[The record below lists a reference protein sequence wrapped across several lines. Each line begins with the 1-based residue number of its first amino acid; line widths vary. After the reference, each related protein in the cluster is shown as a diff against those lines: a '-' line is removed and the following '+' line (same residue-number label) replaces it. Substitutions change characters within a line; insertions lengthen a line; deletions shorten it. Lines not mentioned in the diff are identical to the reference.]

1 MTLTV
6 LMKRMVIE
14 IVQGGQLEISSD
26 SVSDISKVSSY
37 VSKVSPPQYLYSFT
51 NISGISNCK
60 VPPPRPF
67 VPALFLEIQGLN
79 QLGLLKIPP
88 IFKHFPKYSLSPHIA
103 QPILLPNRSNLAPL
117 HFPPTPG
124 VDLQVRSLANAAGRA
139 VSSSKSNL
147 QCHTIGSFVN
157 KDEDGDRN
165 EEE

>member
-51 NISGISNCK
+51 NISGIRNCK

-88 IFKHFPKYSLSPHIA
+88 IFKHFPNQSSHKYSLSPHIA

-139 VSSSKSNL
+139 VPSSKSNL
-147 QCHTIGSFVN
+147 QRHTVGSSVKHN
-157 KDEDGDRN
+157 LQ
-165 EEE
+165 

>member
-103 QPILLPNRSNLAPL
+103 PKSFQSGSTS
-117 HFPPTPG
+117 FPPDARCRPTSP
-124 VDLQVRSLANAAGRA
+124 LSRQCRRTSCLLIQVKPPAPHSWLFC
-139 VSSSKSNL
+139 K
-147 QCHTIGSFVN
+147 
-157 KDEDGDRN
+157 
-165 EEE
+165 

>member
-51 NISGISNCK
+51 NISGIRNCK

-67 VPALFLEIQGLN
+67 VPTLFLQIQGLN
-79 QLGLLKIPP
+79 QLGLLKI
-88 IFKHFPKYSLSPHIA
+88 
-103 QPILLPNRSNLAPL
+103 PNRSNLAPL

-147 QCHTIGSFVN
+147 QRHTVGSSVN
-157 KDEDGDRN
+157 KDEDGDEN
-165 EEE
+165 EDE